1 MILSIAFTQFVFIS
15 LGILALNVLLK
26 SGGFA
31 ANVEASFPWLA
42 VALGRHGLWMFL
54 VPLVWTA
61 FAALCEHVN
70 RGPFT
75 PAVARATGVLLTV
88 ALFAVYAYAGSLF
101 F

>member
-1 MILSIAFTQFVFIS
+1 MILSIAFTQFVFVS

-42 VALGRHGLWMFL
+42 VELGRHGLWMFA
-54 VPLVWTA
+54 VPLAWTA
-61 FAALCEHVN
+61 FAALCTHVN
-70 RGPFT
+70 KGPLN
-75 PAVARATGVLLTV
+75 PGLARTTGVLLTLV
-88 ALFAVYAYAGSLF
+88 LFGLYAYAGSLF